1 MDFRQLEVFAKVV
14 ETRSFSRA
22 AEGLR
27 LTQST
32 ISEHVRLLEEEI
44 GARLFDRLGRETVP
58 TRAGEVLYGYA
69 QRLLALRTD
78 THQALQQFLGQISG
92 VLTVGASTIPG
103 EYVLPPLI
111 GRFREKFPQVTLAL
125 QIGDTRGI
133 VEAVLEGRVELGV
146 VGARPEQRTLRAVE
160 LMPDELVVV
169 VPPGH
174 PWFGRRLVT
183 LEELTPEPL
192 IVRES
197 GSGSRQALETA
208 LDEAGLGLGGLRVIA
223 EMGSTS
229 AIKQAVKAGVGVS
242 VMSKR
247 AVEEECRHGLL
258 WCVKIRDLR
267 FTRHF
272 YVVTHTGRSRSPLCQ
287 AFLDFLLAA
296 GEGGSRE
303 TAR

>member
-1 MDFRQLEVFAKVV
+1 MDFRQLEVFAKVI

-22 AEGLR
+22 AEALR

-32 ISEHVRLLEEEI
+32 VSEHVRLLEEEI
-44 GARLFDRLGRETVP
+44 GTRLFDRLGRETVP
-58 TRAGEVLYGYA
+58 TRAGALLDGYA
-69 QRLLALRTD
+69 RRLLAMRTD
-78 THQALQQFLGQISG
+78 ALQALQQFLGQISG

-111 GRFREKFPQVTLAL
+111 GRFRDKFPQVTTTL
-125 QIGDTRGI
+125 QIADTQGI

-146 VGARPEQRTLRAVE
+146 VGARPDQRVLHAVE
-160 LMPDELVVV
+160 LMADELVVV
-169 VPPGH
+169 VPPSH

-183 LEELTPEPL
+183 AEDLAREPL
-192 IVRES
+192 IVREP
-197 GSGSRQALETA
+197 GSGSRQALEDA
-208 LDEAGLGLGGLRVIA
+208 LAEAGLSLAGLRVIA

-242 VMSKR
+242 IMSRR
-247 AVEEECRHGLL
+247 AVDEECRNGHL
-258 WCVKIRDLR
+258 WAGKIKDLR

-296 GEGGSRE
+296 GDGGPRE
-303 TAR
+303 AAR

>member
-1 MDFRQLEVFAKVV
+1 MDLRQLEVFARVV
-14 ETRSFSRA
+14 DTRSFSRA
-22 AEGLR
+22 AEALR

-32 ISEHVRLLEEEI
+32 ISEHVRLLEEEV

-58 TRAGEVLYGYA
+58 TRAGELLYGYA
-69 QRLLALRTD
+69 QRLLALRAEAQ
-78 THQALQQFLGQISG
+78 QALQQFLGQISG
-92 VLTVGASTIPG
+92 GLTVGASTIPG

-111 GRFREKFPQVTLAL
+111 GAFREKFPQVSIAL
-125 QIGDTRGI
+125 HIGDSREI
-133 VEAVLEGRVELGV
+133 ADAVVEGRVELGV
-146 VGARPEQRTLRAVE
+146 IGARPEQRTLQAVE

-174 PWFGRRLVT
+174 AWFGRKLVT
-183 LEELTPEPL
+183 LDELKPEPL
-192 IVRES
+192 IVREP

-208 LDEAGLGLGGLRVIA
+208 LDEAGPGLGGLRVIA

-229 AIKQAVKAGVGVS
+229 AIKQAVKAGVGLS
-242 VMSKR
+242 IMSKR

-258 WCVKIRDLR
+258 WCVTIKDLR

-287 AFLDFLLAA
+287 AFLDFLLA
-296 GEGGSRE
+296 SR
-303 TAR
+303 

>member
-1 MDFRQLEVFAKVV
+1 MDFRQLEVFARVV

-22 AEGLR
+22 AEALH

-32 ISEHVRLLEEEI
+32 VSEHMRLLEEEV
-44 GARLFDRLGRETVP
+44 GSRLFDRLGRETPP
-58 TRAGEVLYGYA
+58 TRAGDLLYGYA
-69 QRLLALRTD
+69 QRLLTLRTD
-78 THQALQQFLGQISG
+78 ALQSLQQFLGQVAGS
-92 VLTVGASTIPG
+92 LLVGASTIPG

-111 GRFREKFPQVTLAL
+111 GAFREKFPQVSIAL

-133 VEAVLEGRVELGV
+133 VEAVVEGRVELGV
-146 VGARPEQRTLRAVE
+146 VGARPDQRMLQAIE

-174 PWFGRRLVT
+174 AWFGRRLVT
-183 LEELTPEPL
+183 LEELKPEPL
-192 IVRES
+192 IVREP

-208 LDEAGLGLGGLRVIA
+208 LDEAGLGLAGLRVIA

-229 AIKQAVKAGVGVS
+229 AIKQAVKAGVGLS
-242 VMSKR
+242 IISKR
-247 AVEEECRHGLL
+247 AVDEECRHGLL
-258 WCVKIRDLR
+258 WGMKIKDLR

-287 AFLDFLLAA
+287 AFLDFLL
-296 GEGGSRE
+296 STR
-303 TAR
+303 

>member
-1 MDFRQLEVFAKVV
+1 MDLRQLEVFARVV

-22 AEGLR
+22 AEALR

-32 ISEHVRLLEEEI
+32 ISEHVRLLEEEV
-44 GARLFDRLGRETVP
+44 GVRLFDRLGRETVP
-58 TRAGEVLYGYA
+58 TRAGELLYGYA
-69 QRLLALRTD
+69 QRLLALRAEAQ
-78 THQALQQFLGQISG
+78 QALQQFLGQISG
-92 VLTVGASTIPG
+92 GLTVGASTIPG

-111 GRFREKFPQVTLAL
+111 GAFREKFPQVSIAL
-125 QIGDTRGI
+125 HIGDSREI
-133 VEAVLEGRVELGV
+133 ADAVVEGRVELGLI
-146 VGARPEQRTLRAVE
+146 GARPEQRTLQAVE

-174 PWFGRRLVT
+174 AWFGRKLVT
-183 LEELTPEPL
+183 LDELKPEPL
-192 IVRES
+192 IVREP

-208 LDEAGLGLGGLRVIA
+208 LDEAGPGLGGLRVIA

-229 AIKQAVKAGVGVS
+229 AIKQAVKAGVGLS
-242 VMSKR
+242 IMSKR

-258 WCVKIRDLR
+258 WCLTIKDLR

-287 AFLDFLLAA
+287 AFLDFLLA
-296 GEGGSRE
+296 SR
-303 TAR
+303 

>member
-1 MDFRQLEVFAKVV
+1 MDLRQLEVFARVV
-14 ETRSFSRA
+14 DTRSFSRA
-22 AEGLR
+22 AEALR

-32 ISEHVRLLEEEI
+32 ISEHVRLLEEEV

-58 TRAGEVLYGYA
+58 TRAGDLLYGYA
-69 QRLLALRTD
+69 QRLLTLREEAQ
-78 THQALQQFLGQISG
+78 QALQQFLGQISG
-92 VLTVGASTIPG
+92 GLTVGASTIPG

-111 GRFREKFPQVTLAL
+111 GAFREKFPQVSIAL
-125 QIGDTRGI
+125 HIGDSREI
-133 VEAVLEGRVELGV
+133 ADAVVEGRVELGV
-146 VGARPEQRTLRAVE
+146 IGARPEQRTLRAVE

-174 PWFGRRLVT
+174 AWFGRKLVT
-183 LEELTPEPL
+183 LDELKPEPL
-192 IVRES
+192 IVREP

-208 LDEAGLGLGGLRVIA
+208 LDEAGPGLGGLRVIA

-229 AIKQAVKAGVGVS
+229 AIKQAVKAGVGLS
-242 VMSKR
+242 IMSKR

-258 WCVKIRDLR
+258 WCLTIKDLR

-287 AFLDFLLAA
+287 AFLDFLLA
-296 GEGGSRE
+296 SR
-303 TAR
+303 

>member
-1 MDFRQLEVFAKVV
+1 MDLRQLEVFARVV

-22 AEGLR
+22 AEALR

-32 ISEHVRLLEEEI
+32 ISEHVRLLEEEV
-44 GARLFDRLGRETVP
+44 GVRLFDRLGRETVP
-58 TRAGEVLYGYA
+58 TRAGELLYGYA
-69 QRLLALRTD
+69 QRLLALRAEAQ
-78 THQALQQFLGQISG
+78 QALQQFLGQISG
-92 VLTVGASTIPG
+92 GLTVGASTIPG

-111 GRFREKFPQVTLAL
+111 GAFREKFPQVSIAL
-125 QIGDTRGI
+125 HIGDSREI
-133 VEAVLEGRVELGV
+133 ADSVVEGRVELGLI
-146 VGARPEQRTLRAVE
+146 GARPEQRTLQAVE

-174 PWFGRRLVT
+174 AWFGRKLVT
-183 LEELTPEPL
+183 LDELKPEPL
-192 IVRES
+192 IVREP

-208 LDEAGLGLGGLRVIA
+208 LDEAGPGLGGLRVIA

-229 AIKQAVKAGVGVS
+229 AIKQAVKAGVGLS
-242 VMSKR
+242 IMSKR

-258 WCVKIRDLR
+258 WCLTIKDLR

-287 AFLDFLLAA
+287 AFLDFLL
-296 GEGGSRE
+296 
-303 TAR
+303 